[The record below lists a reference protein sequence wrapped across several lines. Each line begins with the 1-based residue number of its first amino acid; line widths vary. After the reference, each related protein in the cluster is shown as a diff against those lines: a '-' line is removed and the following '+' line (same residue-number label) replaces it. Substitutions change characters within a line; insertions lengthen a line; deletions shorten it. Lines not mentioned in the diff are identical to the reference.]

1 MAKTV
6 IISNKIITPDGL
18 IDGFI
23 EIENGKIAKV
33 QLGEYKNSN
42 DVKIID
48 AGESYVSPGF
58 IDIHTHGGG
67 GHDFMDGTVECII
80 EASKKH
86 LEHGT
91 TTIVPTTLT
100 STLDELFK
108 TIDNFK
114 TAKSIIKRGP
124 NLLGLHLEGPY
135 FSYEQ
140 RGAQDPRFIKDPDP
154 EEYKKIIDYADGTV
168 VRWTVA
174 VELAGALE
182 MGDYLRENNIVAS
195 IGHSHA
201 EYNNVADAVEH
212 GYSLLTHFY
221 SGMSSIVR
229 KGGFRHL
236 GVIESGYLIDE
247 LDIEIIADGC
257 HLPTELLQMI
267 CKLKN
272 NKHIALVTDSMRG
285 AGMPDGESILGSLK
299 NGQKVIIEDGVA
311 KLMDR
316 SAFAGSVATTDRL
329 VRVMHKNAGLD
340 ICEAVKMM
348 TENPARIMNIQDH
361 KGRISCGMDADM
373 VIFDDNINIQKV
385 IFAGEEV
392 YGF

>member
-1 MAKTV
+1 MKN
-6 IISNKIITPDGL
+6 IIVGKRIITPNGL
-18 IDGFI
+18 INGYI
-23 EIENGKIAKV
+23 EIENGRITKV
-33 QLGEYKNSN
+33 EEGIYENVVDLN
-42 DVKIID
+42 IID
-48 AGESYVSPGF
+48 AGESFVSPGF

-80 EASKKH
+80 QASKKH

-114 TAKSIIKRGP
+114 EAKINIKNGP
-124 NLLGLHLEGPY
+124 FLLGLHLEGPY
-135 FSYEQ
+135 FSYDQ

-154 EEYKKIIDYADGTV
+154 IEYKKTLDYADGSV

-174 VELAGALE
+174 AELDGAME
-182 MGDYLRENNIVAS
+182 MGDYLMENGIVAS
-195 IGHSHA
+195 IGHSNA
-201 EYNNVADAVEH
+201 EYHHVAEAVKH

-236 GVIESGYLIDE
+236 GVIEGGYLLDE
-247 LDIEIIADGC
+247 LDVEIIADGC

-267 CKLKN
+267 CKLKDN
-272 NKHIALVTDSMRG
+272 NHIALVTDSMRG
-285 AGMPDGESILGSLK
+285 AGMPDGESILGSLQ
-299 NGQKVIIEDGVA
+299 NGQAVIIEDGVA
-311 KLMDR
+311 KLMDK

-329 VRVMHKNAGLD
+329 VRVMYKNAKLD
-340 ICEAVKMM
+340 ICNVVKMM
-348 TENPARIMNIQDH
+348 TENPARIMNIH
-361 KGRISCGMDADM
+361 EYKGSITPGKDADI
-373 VIFDDNINIQKV
+373 VIFDEDINIQKV
-385 IFAGEEV
+385 IFAGEVV
-392 YGF
+392 Y

>member
-1 MAKTV
+1 MKN
-6 IISNKIITPDGL
+6 IIVGKRIITSNGL
-18 IDGFI
+18 INGYI
-23 EIENGKIAKV
+23 EIENGRITKV
-33 QLGEYKNSN
+33 KEGIYENVI
-42 DVKIID
+42 DVNIID
-48 AGESYVSPGF
+48 AGESFVSPGF

-80 EASKKH
+80 QASKKH

-114 TAKSIIKRGP
+114 EAKINIKNGP
-124 NLLGLHLEGPY
+124 FLLGLHLEGPY
-135 FSYEQ
+135 FSYDQ

-154 EEYKKIIDYADGTV
+154 SEYKKILDYADGSV

-174 VELAGALE
+174 AELDGAME
-182 MGDYLRENNIVAS
+182 MGDYLMENGIVAS
-195 IGHSHA
+195 IGHSNA
-201 EYNNVADAVEH
+201 EYHHVAEAVKH

-236 GVIESGYLIDE
+236 GVIESGYLLDE
-247 LDIEIIADGC
+247 LDVEIIADGC

-267 CKLKN
+267 CKLKDN
-272 NKHIALVTDSMRG
+272 NHIALVTDSMRG
-285 AGMPDGESILGSLK
+285 AGMPDGESILGSLQ
-299 NGQKVIIEDGVA
+299 NGQAVIIEDGVA
-311 KLMDR
+311 KLMDK

-329 VRVMHKNAGLD
+329 VRVMYKNAKQD
-340 ICEAVKMM
+340 ICNVVKMM
-348 TENPARIMNIQDH
+348 TENPARIMNIHDY
-361 KGRISCGMDADM
+361 KGSITPGKDADI
-373 VIFDDNINIQKV
+373 VIFDEDINIQKV
-385 IFAGEEV
+385 IFAGEVV
-392 YGF
+392 Y